1 MNFYKL
7 AKPDGWDFYTG
18 NTINYRNNIGK
29 TVACPNYNR
38 KGKLCSQAFIH
49 ASREPNQ
56 CFMGAKIPCSAY
68 LVSGKPIKEDSN
80 KCGFKRLKVVEEL
93 KPEELFKW
101 RYLEVINPI
110 NPIKIH
116 APEITDKHIY
126 FLNKWD
132 SVGYSVWYS
141 VRDSVRA
148 SVWYSVGYS
157 VGASVWYSVW
167 DSVRASVRDS
177 VGYSVWAYI
186 GYIFQ
191 PAVPKWQKEY
201 PYQCYVDLFKEGFIP
216 VFIDDKKYLW
226 SKDRGLERIKGGL
239 K

>member
-38 KGKLCSQAFIH
+38 KGELCSQAFIH

-56 CFMGAKIPCSAY
+56 CFIGAKIPCSAY

-126 FLNKWD
+126 FLNKWY
-132 SVGYSVWYS
+132 SVGYS
-141 VRDSVRA
+141 VRDSV
-148 SVWYSVGYS
+148 G
-157 VGASVWYSVW
+157 
-167 DSVRASVRDS
+167 DS
-177 VGYSVWAYI
+177 VGDSVWAYI

-201 PYQCYVDLFKEGFIP
+201 PYQCCVDLFKEGFIP